1 VSNMKIKPSIFII
14 LLILI
19 YQKVE
24 AYEQKIS
31 ISNSIDPHFL
41 ISEEE
46 KYSKI
51 IKDIFQDVLNNG
63 LYFKIDK
70 TEIQSKNG
78 EIHYNI
84 IGAKGFLKREVFER
98 NQKKAKA
105 FSYKKIFQKVYENS
119 EYKYFIYTNNLYS
132 RICINYE
139 LLDENESYIDGDKI
153 RNPKESL
160 TLDDF
165 LENKNLKFNRHPE
178 REKILNGNQDILI
191 INTNFYHTLTYNEIS
206 RIKEINFKATE
217 CPNRN

>member
-1 VSNMKIKPSIFII
+1 MKIKTSIFII
-14 LLILI
+14 FLMLI
-19 YQKVE
+19 YQKSE

-31 ISNSIDPHFL
+31 ISNNIDPHFL
-41 ISEEE
+41 ISEEK

-51 IKDIFQDVLNNG
+51 IKDMFQDVLENG

-70 TEIQSKNG
+70 TEVESKNG

-84 IGAKGFLKREVFER
+84 IGAKGFLRREVFER
-98 NQKKAKA
+98 NQEKAKA
-105 FSYKKIFQKVYENS
+105 FRYKKIFQTINEKS
-119 EYKYFIYTNNLYS
+119 KYKYFIYTNNLYS
-132 RICINYE
+132 TICINYE

-165 LENKNLKFNRHPE
+165 LEKKNLKFNRHPD

-191 INTNFYHTLTYNEIS
+191 MNTNFYHTLTYSEIS
-206 RIKEINFKATE
+206 RIKGIKFKATE
-217 CPNRN
+217 CPNID